1 MTPKTKTMK
10 TTENRITIDN
20 ILFYSKFNN
29 LKNKM
34 EYWKSY
40 YSDGGYY
47 IVFEYKNE
55 KAFNKA
61 IKKIKQ

>member
-1 MTPKTKTMK
+1 MK
-10 TTENRITIDN
+10 TNENIRIKIDN
-20 ILFYSKFNN
+20 ILFYSKFNS
-29 LKNKM
+29 LQNKM

-55 KAFNKA
+55 KAFHKA
-61 IKKIKQ
+61 INKINKIKN

>member
-1 MTPKTKTMK
+1 MK
-10 TTENRITIDN
+10 TNENIRISIDN
-20 ILFYSKFNN
+20 VLFYSKFNS
-29 LKNKM
+29 LQNKM

-55 KAFNKA
+55 KSFHNAINKLN
-61 IKKIKQ
+61 K